1 MLKSA
6 YHSARVSNGSPRK
19 MSTGQADRLPTDD
32 KLNRAIISALE
43 NDGRTPFSEIANRL
57 DVSEGTIRNRVN
69 AMKEAGLLR
78 IVAIVD
84 PVAAEYKT
92 DAMLGV
98 KVSATA
104 SPGDVAKRLTSLSNV
119 VYILWVGG
127 RYDLLVEVVTND
139 NESFLEFLENE
150 IHGQS
155 DIASVE
161 TMMGLQS
168 FKNQFLLKSDWQD
181 RDV

>member
-1 MLKSA
+1 
-6 YHSARVSNGSPRK
+6 